1 MGDSSADQTTNV
13 TNVRKD
19 NVFNNS
25 GVSGDVVNVG
35 EAGGNVSVTATD
47 YGAVSAALDAN
58 RQVSGQAFEKAFGFG
73 TTALQTVSDS
83 VKEGFTANSDVVSDF
98 LDSFDWQQQQQR
110 QGIER
115 ALASVDS
122 AKTNDGAETMQSAF
136 KWSAIAV
143 AVGAGSYFLSRMGD

>member
-19 NVFNNS
+19 NIFSNS

-35 EAGGNVSVTATD
+35 EAGGSVSVTATD
-47 YGAVSAALDAN
+47 HGAVSAALDAN

-122 AKTNDGAETMQSAF
+122 AKTNDGAETMQAAF
-136 KWSAIAV
+136 KYSAPAVGIAV
-143 AVGAGSYFLSRMGD
+143 GGYMLSRVKD

>member
-19 NVFNNS
+19 NIFSNS

-35 EAGGNVSVTATD
+35 EAGGSVSVTATD
-47 YGAVSAALDAN
+47 HGAISAALDAN

-73 TTALQTVSDS
+73 TTALTAASDS
-83 VKEGFTANSDVVSDF
+83 IKEGFTANKDVINSF
-98 LDSFDWQQQQQR
+98 LDSFDWQQQQTR

-115 ALASVDS
+115 ALSSVDS
-122 AKTNDGAETMQSAF
+122 ANTNDGAETMQSAF

-143 AVGAGSYFLSRMGD
+143 AVGAGSYFLSRMGG